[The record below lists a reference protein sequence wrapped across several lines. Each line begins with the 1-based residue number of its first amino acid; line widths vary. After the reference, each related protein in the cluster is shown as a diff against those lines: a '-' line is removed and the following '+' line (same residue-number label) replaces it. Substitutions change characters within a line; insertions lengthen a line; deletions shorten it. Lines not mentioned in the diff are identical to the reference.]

1 MFLPIVLTV
10 CTLPQLSLAATCT
23 GTTSAPSGYTLR
35 QTYDVVGY
43 GTTSACTSK
52 TTKYYTNSTDK
63 TYVSVTSCNSCSGTN
78 VHTITHTLS
87 NVTGTGCDIDA
98 KYCSVCYSTTTKPSG
113 FSSVGGP
120 MPSTNGCSSTQTKYF
135 VYETS
140 GIYITVTNGCT
151 GCKSGYHY
159 VSHLTPMSGCP
170 VTYGTCEACGP
181 GTYYYQGKCKDCA
194 AGTYSDSYEASSCT
208 TCPDMD
214 GVYTDAAHTKV
225 ASVANG
231 RITSAAGATKNK
243 CYLKSGTY
251 YDSVGAF
258 THEGIVAC
266 YYDGTYE
273 ETPAD
278 KCTDITYACRASQF
292 NMTATSQIGT
302 GALPGGA
309 SGKYC
314 FCHTNGKYFYMT
326 SMGSS
331 DTDASICQQ
340 SCLGACKSII
350 TNNPTLRTNL
360 GC

>member
-10 CTLPQLSLAATCT
+10 CTLPQLSPAATCSGST
-23 GTTSAPSGYTLR
+23 REPSDYTLR
-35 QTYDVVGY
+35 EEYDIVSHGDA
-43 GTTSACTSK
+43 SACTSK

-78 VHTITHTLS
+78 VHTVTHTLP
-87 NVTGTGCDIDA
+87 NVIGTGCDVDA

-120 MPSTNGCSSTQTKYF
+120 VPSTNGCSSTQTKYF
-135 VYETS
+135 VYETA
-140 GIYITVTNGCT
+140 GRYITVTNGCT

-159 VSHLTPMSGCP
+159 VSHAVPFSGCP
-170 VTYGTCEACGP
+170 ITYGTCEACDP
-181 GTYYYQGKCKDCA
+181 GTYYYQGKCQDCA
-194 AGTYSDSYEASSCT
+194 AGTYSDTYEASSCT

-258 THEGIVAC
+258 KHDGITAC
-266 YYDGTYE
+266 YYDGTYTE
-273 ETPAD
+273 D
-278 KCTDITYACRASQF
+278 KCSTISYECNPHSAGTAYTVQTGEVP
-292 NMTATSQIGT
+292 NM
-302 GALPGGA
+302 GA
-309 SGKYC
+309 SGRYC
-314 FCHTNGKYFYMT
+314 FCGTNGKWFYMT

-331 DTDASICQQ
+331 DTDSTACQQ
-340 SCLGACKSII
+340 SCLGACTSVI
-350 TNNPTLRTNL
+350 TNNQTLRTNL